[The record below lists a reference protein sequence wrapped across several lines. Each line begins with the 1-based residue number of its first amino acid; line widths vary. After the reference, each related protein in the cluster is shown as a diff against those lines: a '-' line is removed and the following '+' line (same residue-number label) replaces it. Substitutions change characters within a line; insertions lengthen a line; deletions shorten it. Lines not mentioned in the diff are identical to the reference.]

1 MEEPLLE
8 VEAAE
13 LSTVS
18 NVSREMLLDSLPRFV
33 HANGPVTVEDCVKG
47 IAMPGGTPPSERAR
61 AAAAAVA
68 SGPVQRGLEWLVEQG
83 YLNTE
88 TNDDGQVLYSATA
101 RLDDQLS
108 PENELTLDRL
118 E

>member
-1 MEEPLLE
+1 MGDTLLD
-8 VEAAE
+8 VEAEE

-18 NVSREMLLDSLPRFV
+18 NVSRKMLLGSLPRFV
-33 HANGPVTVEDCVKG
+33 HANGPVTLEDCVKG
-47 IAMPGGTPPSERAR
+47 IAMPDGTPPSERAR

-83 YLNTE
+83 YLDTE
-88 TNDDGQVLYSATA
+88 TNEDGQVLYSATA
-101 RLDDQLS
+101 QLDDQLS
-108 PENELTLDRL
+108 LEGASSLDRL

>member
-1 MEEPLLE
+1 MQETLLE
-8 VEAAE
+8 VEAVE

-18 NVSREMLLDSLPRFV
+18 GVSREMLLDSLPRFV
-33 HANGPVTVEDCVKG
+33 HANGPVTMEDCVKG
-47 IAMPGGTPPSERAR
+47 IAMPSGTAPSERAR

-83 YLNTE
+83 YLDTE
-88 TNDDGQVLYSATA
+88 TNEDGQVLYSATA
-101 RLDDQLS
+101 QLDEQLS
-108 PENELTLDRL
+108 LEGASSLDSL